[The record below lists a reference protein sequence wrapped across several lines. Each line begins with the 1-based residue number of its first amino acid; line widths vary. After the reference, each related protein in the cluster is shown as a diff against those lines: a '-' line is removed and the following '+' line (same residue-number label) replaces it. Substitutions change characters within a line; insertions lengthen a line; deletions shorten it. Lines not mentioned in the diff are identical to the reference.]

1 MRKTANPGT
10 ILRPHRSSPAPRA
23 RAAHEGRN
31 GSVQSIVRAFA
42 LLEAMSQGPG
52 ETGIAELA
60 KRASLHVSTAH
71 RLLATLVAL
80 GYARQS
86 AETGR
91 YAVGAKA
98 LQLADAYSGQTDLRG
113 AARPV
118 LERLSRETGETANL
132 VVLDGHEALYV
143 DKAESAQN
151 LRIFSRIGRRTPLY
165 CTAVGKVLLAWRP
178 PDEVRRLLAP
188 TPIERL
194 TRRTI
199 TDADGLRR
207 ELLRVRQQGY
217 ALDLEECEEG
227 ARCIAAP
234 VRVASDDVLAA
245 ISLSGPSIR
254 MHSRRMR
261 ELIPMMLAAAA
272 EVSGQLG

>member
-1 MRKTANPGT
+1 MRKTLIPGT
-10 ILRPHRSSPAPRA
+10 TLRSRRPAPAPQA

-31 GSVQSIVRAFA
+31 GGVQSIVRAFA
-42 LLEAMSQGPG
+42 LLEALGQG

-60 KRASLHVSTAH
+60 KRVGLHVSTAH

-98 LQLADAYSGQTDLRG
+98 LQLAAAYGGQTDLRG

-132 VVLDGHEALYV
+132 VVLDGQEALYL
-143 DKAESAQN
+143 DKAESPQN
-151 LRIFSRIGRRTPLY
+151 LRIFSHIGRRTPLY

-178 PDEVRRLLAP
+178 ADEVRRLLAA
-188 TPIERL
+188 TPMARL

-199 TDADGLRR
+199 TDEAALAR
-207 ELLRVRQQGY
+207 ELLRVRHQGY

-227 ARCIAAP
+227 ARCIALPLRA
-234 VRVASDDVLAA
+234 VSGDVVAA

-254 MHSRRMR
+254 MHSRRLR
-261 ELIPMMLAAAA
+261 ELVPVMQAAAR
-272 EVSGQLG
+272 EVSGQFG

>member
-1 MRKTANPGT
+1 M
-10 ILRPHRSSPAPRA
+10 
-23 RAAHEGRN
+23 
-31 GSVQSIVRAFA
+31 QSIVRAFA
-42 LLEAMSQGPG
+42 LLEAMSQAPG
-52 ETGIAELA
+52 EIGIAQLA
-60 KRASLHVSTAH
+60 KRAGLHVSTTH

-86 AETGR
+86 PETGR
-91 YAVGAKA
+91 YAVGARA
-98 LQLADAYSGQTDLRG
+98 LQLAEAYGEQTDLRG

-132 VVLDGHEALYV
+132 VVLEGHEALYV

-178 PDEVRRLLAP
+178 PDEVRRLLAA

-199 TDADGLRR
+199 TDAQRLTR

-227 ARCIAAP
+227 ARCIATP
-234 VRVASDDVLAA
+234 VRVASGEVVAA

-254 MHSRRMR
+254 MHSGRLR